1 MPEFLLPYTDVE
13 LTQEVNRVPNR
24 FGLLNAI
31 NLAPSEGKAS
41 KYVRIDIRDGVIYVL
56 SAEERGAPGQIG
68 PDGNEGGVIL
78 QIPHFPH
85 LEKIGVGDVDGVL
98 QVIDGTV
105 TPASIDAELA
115 RKLIN
120 IRGHHS
126 ITREFIR
133 LGMLKG
139 EIKDGAGRVLYNLF
153 DVFDIEKKSINFQ
166 LADGNTN
173 VMDKVEEVVDHMHTN
188 VQGETIDGYGAVVSP
203 SFFSKFVA
211 HPKVEKF
218 WLQAQNAAV
227 HTTVE
232 RQHVAGNWGR
242 VFNFGELQLREYKG
256 SLPVKKPNGAI
267 ENVKNVADNTGHAFP
282 TGTQHM
288 FRTYDGPVYHMS
300 RVNQAPSVDGE
311 GEPIFI
317 STEELKH
324 GEGYELKSQSNM
336 LAVCRQPECL
346 VELTTN

>member
-13 LTQEVNRVPNR
+13 LTQEVNRIPNR

-41 KYVRIDIRDGVIYVL
+41 KYVRIDIKNGVVYVL

-68 PDGNEGGVIL
+68 PDGDEGGVIL

-98 QVIDGTV
+98 QVINGVV
-105 TPASIDAELA
+105 TAASIDAELE
-115 RKLIN
+115 RKLVN

-139 EIKDGAGRVLYNLF
+139 EIKDGRGRTLYDLF
-153 DVFDIEKKSINFQ
+153 DVFDITKKVVDFG
-166 LADGNTN
+166 LDDANTN
-173 VMDKVEEVVDHMHTN
+173 VMDKVEEVIDHMHEN
-188 VQGETIDGYGAVVSP
+188 VLGETVTGYEAVVSP
-203 SFFSKFVA
+203 SFFSKFVS
-211 HPKVEKF
+211 HTKVEKF
-218 WLQAQNAAV
+218 WVQAQNAAL
-227 HTTVE
+227 HTTIE
-232 RQHVAGNWGR
+232 RQRLAGNWGR
-242 VFNFGELQLREYKG
+242 VFEFGELRLREYKG
-256 SLPVKKPNGAI
+256 SLPIKSANGEI
-267 ENVKNVADNTGHAFP
+267 SNVKNIADDRGHAFP
-282 TGTQHM
+282 TGTQNM

-300 RVNQAPSVDGE
+300 RINQAPNVDGE

-336 LAVCRQPECL
+336 LAICRQPECL
-346 VELTTN
+346 VELTA